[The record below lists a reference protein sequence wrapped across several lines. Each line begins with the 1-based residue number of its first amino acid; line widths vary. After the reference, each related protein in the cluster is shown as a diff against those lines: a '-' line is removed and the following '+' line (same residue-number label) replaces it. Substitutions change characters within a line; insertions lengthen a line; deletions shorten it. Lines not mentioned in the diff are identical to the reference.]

1 VVCATNRD
9 LESEIDAGRFRHDLY
24 YRINVVTIDAPP
36 LRSRG
41 GDVLLLAMHFI
52 QRIAQRSGKQVTGLS
67 VDAARMFLEYD
78 WPGNVRELENCLE
91 HAVAMSR
98 HNEITPNDL
107 PAKIREHRTSRI
119 VIEGNDP
126 DELMTLAQLENR
138 YVHRVLA
145 ACGGNKT
152 RAAKVLGIDRRSL
165 YRRLEE
171 TPAIEGQAAGTP
183 GPTNGGNGTP
193 TPPVSEPSA
202 ASS

>member
-1 VVCATNRD
+1 
-9 LESEIDAGRFRHDLY
+9 
-24 YRINVVTIDAPP
+24 
-36 LRSRG
+36 
-41 GDVLLLAMHFI
+41 MHFI
-52 QRIAQRSGKQVTGLS
+52 QRITARSGKQVTGLS

-98 HNEITPNDL
+98 HNEITPTDL

-171 TPAIEGQAAGTP
+171 TPTIEAQNGNGNGNGNASNGSNG
-183 GPTNGGNGTP
+183 GPTTTGA
-193 TPPVSEPSA
+193 PPVSEPSA
-202 ASS
+202 ASSSS

>member
-1 VVCATNRD
+1 
-9 LESEIDAGRFRHDLY
+9 
-24 YRINVVTIDAPP
+24 
-36 LRSRG
+36 
-41 GDVLLLAMHFI
+41 
-52 QRIAQRSGKQVTGLS
+52 
-67 VDAARMFLEYD
+67 
-78 WPGNVRELENCLE
+78 
-91 HAVAMSR
+91 MSR

-171 TPAIEGQAAGTP
+171 TPTVDPQATPATTGGT
-183 GPTNGGNGTP
+183 TATA
-193 TPPVSEPSA
+193 TPPPPTASTNPPPVAAAARAPTDSVS
-202 ASS
+202 